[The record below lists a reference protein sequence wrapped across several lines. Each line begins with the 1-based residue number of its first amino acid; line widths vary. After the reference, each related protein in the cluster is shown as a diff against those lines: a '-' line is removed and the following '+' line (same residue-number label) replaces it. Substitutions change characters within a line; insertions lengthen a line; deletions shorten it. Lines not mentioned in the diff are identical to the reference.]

1 MRFQVKV
8 SELFRVAP
16 RFTIHL
22 IRLMAAAN
30 DLNTVIACYLQF
42 PEEASDQPAHNRFS
56 GQRVYLFRLTL
67 GHFHEA
73 LRVLKDLGKECADI
87 FDRAAPEV
95 RAKYSH
101 IVTTIAPF
109 ERALGRLRAKA
120 VFHYDC
126 SELEDILRKH
136 QEPIEREV
144 ILSRKRNETRYSIA
158 DDLFTEEIMRAFE
171 IPALETEEGKQAVR
185 DLPDKVVRPQIEIM
199 DLVVGLLATAR
210 MMYPDLIKKVGD

>member
-1 MRFQVKV
+1 
-8 SELFRVAP
+8 
-16 RFTIHL
+16 
-22 IRLMAAAN
+22 
-30 DLNTVIACYLQF
+30 
-42 PEEASDQPAHNRFS
+42 
-56 GQRVYLFRLTL
+56 
-67 GHFHEA
+67 
-73 LRVLKDLGKECADI
+73 
-87 FDRAAPEV
+87 
-95 RAKYSH
+95 
-101 IVTTIAPF
+101 
-109 ERALGRLRAKA
+109 